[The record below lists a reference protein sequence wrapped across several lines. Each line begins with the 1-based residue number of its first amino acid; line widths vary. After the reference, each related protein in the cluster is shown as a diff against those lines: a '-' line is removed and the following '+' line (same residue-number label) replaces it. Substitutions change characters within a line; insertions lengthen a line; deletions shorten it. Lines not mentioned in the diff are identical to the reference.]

1 MISRRVVPCAVAVL
15 VAVAGVARVQGEEAK
30 SGAHFEWTTKSADAK
45 TGLAELQQRIE
56 NFQFGPAN
64 VELAQKIVAADPQF
78 ALGTYYLSAVTPPP
92 ENEKHLAKA
101 VELSKQASDG
111 ERRFIEAM
119 NVARA
124 NQGAR

>member
-15 VAVAGVARVQGEEAK
+15 VAAAGVAPVQGEEAK
-30 SGAHFEWTTKSADAK
+30 ATSGAHFEWTTKSADAK

-64 VELAQKIVAADPQF
+64 VELAQKIVAADPMF
-78 ALGTYYLSAVTPPP
+78 ALGTYYLSAVTTPP

-111 ERRFIEAM
+111 ERR
-119 NVARA
+119 
-124 NQGAR
+124 